1 MSSADQQ
8 SNTPAAMAS
17 ATELPGSAYTTRL
30 EEHNAEL
37 KKALADVRA
46 SLEAYQKESSELRE
60 TFVGLKQDAQFVKNQ
75 AAKIQGEVKM
85 FSKPR
90 RTTQRKRD
98 LDQAQARV
106 GELEKQLENVKKEN
120 ADLRQMVGQANNA
133 SANWQGQYEALQAQ
147 NQERCA
153 RIAQLE
159 AENAALG
166 MLAGQE
172 LPLDTPPMEYQ
183 YPMDLGADFAVDA
196 PASQP
201 SQATQPDQFTGQMA
215 DFDQFGGYGY

>member
-1 MSSADQQ
+1 MSSPTGANQQ
-8 SNTPAAMAS
+8 NSTPAAMAG
-17 ATELPGSAYTTRL
+17 AAEPPGSAYTTRL

-46 SLEAYQKESSELRE
+46 SLEAYKKESQELRE
-60 TFVGLKQDAQFVKNQ
+60 TFVGLKEDAQFVKNQ
-75 AAKIQGEVKM
+75 AAKIQGEVKI

-106 GELEKQLENVKKEN
+106 KELEEQLGNVQKEN
-120 ADLRQMVGQANNA
+120 ANLRQIVSQANNA
-133 SANWQGQYEALQAQ
+133 SANLQGQYEALQAQ

-159 AENAALG
+159 TEK
-166 MLAGQE
+166 
-172 LPLDTPPMEYQ
+172 
-183 YPMDLGADFAVDA
+183 
-196 PASQP
+196 
-201 SQATQPDQFTGQMA
+201 
-215 DFDQFGGYGY
+215 